1 MKKEMRPAFDHKE
14 VEKGKVD
21 FWLENHYFEADL
33 KENQHKPPFSM
44 IIPPPNVTGKLH
56 LGHALDTTII
66 DIICRYK
73 KLKGYDVLFL
83 PAMDHA
89 GIATQAKVEEK
100 LASEGKNKYKMGR
113 EAFLKEAWKWKEE
126 YAKEIHKQWH
136 ALGLS
141 MDFTK
146 ERFTLD
152 EKMNKVVT
160 LVFKSLY
167 DKGLI
172 YRGERIINWDPLL
185 RTALSDV
192 EVIYQEDKGKFYYF
206 KYWLE
211 DKKEFLTIATTRPET
226 MFGDQAVV
234 VNDKDKRYL
243 KYIGK
248 KVFNPANNELLEVIG
263 DSYVDPSFGTGVMKC
278 TPASDPNDFEIA
290 KRHNLKFVKTM
301 NDDATLNDNVPKKY
315 VGLNRFEARKRLV
328 EDIKQE
334 GNLIKIEDITHNV
347 GHSER
352 SHTVVEP
359 MLSKQWFVKM
369 SVLAKEV
376 MKIQKSKNKTKFFP
390 SRFANIFYSWLEK
403 TNDWCISRQLWWG
416 HQIPVYTHKKSGKVV
431 CSLTPLDKD
440 KYDQDSDVLDTWF
453 SSALAPFAFLNWP
466 DKNSRL
472 YKRFFPLSLMSTG
485 YDIIFFWVE
494 RMAIDGVEFNSV
506 MPFKEVAIH
515 GLVRDEQG
523 RKMSKTLG
531 NGIDPFQVIDEYGC
545 DVLRYSLSTYGTPGL
560 DINYSSNKLKD
571 SRNFLNKIWNA
582 SRYIISIIGENKPN
596 ETTKF
601 SFFDK
606 WIISRFNYTLKNI
619 EKNMEKYEL
628 GQAAGYLYKFIYD
641 EFCSQYLEYTKVTL
655 QGESEELK
663 NASKYTL
670 YIILKDVLS
679 VLFPFA
685 PFICE
690 EIYSYLPGNK
700 KSIYEETYPSPIK
713 VSTTKNDL
721 DIASSIND
729 AIREIR
735 NFKSTN
741 LLAPNAPI
749 SLKIE
754 SSQRVF
760 DLILPYIKRF
770 SFANDIVRVDKIES
784 KHFVVFTS
792 FKMEMISS
800 DTKKLEERKQKT
812 IENLKKE
819 IEKCE
824 NLLSNKGFILK
835 APKQK
840 VEEEKAKCLKL
851 KEELNSY
858 LK

>member
-1 MKKEMRPAFDHKE
+1 MKEMKPAFEHKE

-21 FWLENHYFEADL
+21 FWLENHYFEANL
-33 KENQHKPPFSM
+33 KENQDKPPFSM

-73 KLKGYDVLFL
+73 KLNGYDVLFL

-100 LASEGKNKYKMGR
+100 LAKEGKNKYEMGR
-113 EAFLKEAWKWKEE
+113 DAFLSEAWKWKDE
-126 YAKEIHKQWH
+126 YASHIRKQWH

-141 MDFTK
+141 MDYTK

-160 LVFKSLY
+160 LVFKTLY

-172 YRGERIINWDPLL
+172 YRGERIINWDPVLK
-185 RTALSDV
+185 TALSDV

-211 DKKEFLTIATTRPET
+211 DKKEYLTVATTRPET

-234 VNDKDKRYL
+234 INSKDKRYL

-248 KVFNPANNELLEVIG
+248 KVINPANNQLLEIIA
-263 DSYVDPSFGTGVMKC
+263 DDYVDPSFGTGVMKC

-290 KRHNLKFVKTM
+290 KRHNLKMVKIM
-301 NDDATLNDNVPKKY
+301 NDDASLNENCPSKY
-315 VGLNRFEARKRLV
+315 VGLDRFKARDQLV
-328 EDIKQE
+328 EDIKDN
-334 GNLIKIEDITHNV
+334 GNLIKIEEILHNV

-352 SHTVVEP
+352 SHSVVEP

-376 MKIQKSKNKTKFFP
+376 MKIQKSKNKTTFFP
-390 SRFANIFYSWLEK
+390 SRFSKIFYQWLEK

-416 HQIPVYTHKKSGKVV
+416 HQIPVYTNKKTGKVV
-431 CSLTPLDKD
+431 CSLTPLDKE
-440 KYDQDSDVLDTWF
+440 KYEQDSDVLDTWF

-466 DKNSRL
+466 DKNSQL

-515 GLVRDEQG
+515 GLVRDEKG

-560 DINYSSNKLKD
+560 DINYSTNKIKD

-582 SRYIISIIGENKPN
+582 SRYIIGIINNNKPVSA
-596 ETTKF
+596 TKL

-606 WIISRFNYTLKNI
+606 CIISRFNDTLSNI
-619 EKNMEKYEL
+619 KKNMNKYEL
-628 GQAAGYLYKFIYD
+628 GQAASYLYKFIYD
-641 EFCSQYLEYTKVTL
+641 EFCSQYLEYTKVSL
-655 QGESEELK
+655 QSENKEIVES
-663 NASKYTL
+663 AKYTL
-670 YIILKDVLS
+670 YTILKDVLLI
-679 VLFPFA
+679 LFPFA

-690 EIYSYLPGNK
+690 EIYSYLPDEK
-700 KSIYEETYPSPIK
+700 KSIYEESYPTPIK
-713 VSTTKNDL
+713 ISASKNDVEL
-721 DIASSIND
+721 ALSVSD
-729 AIREIR
+729 AIKEIR

-741 LLAPNAPI
+741 LLSPNAPI
-749 SLKIE
+749 SLNIE
-754 SSQRVF
+754 ASEKVYSQIF
-760 DLILPYIKRF
+760 PYIQRF
-770 SFANDIVRVDKIES
+770 SFADKIIRLDKIDA
-784 KHFVVFTS
+784 KHFVVLPC
-792 FKMEMISS
+792 FKLEMISS
-800 DTKKLEERKQKT
+800 DTSKLEERKKKT
-812 IENLKKE
+812 IENLKNE
-819 IEKCE
+819 ISKCE
-824 NLLSNKGFILK
+824 NLLSNKGFLAK

-840 VEEEKAKCLKL
+840 IEEEKAKYAKL